1 MTITWMA
8 IGFAGLANLVGWW
21 FRPQPRLNMMTPTD
35 LARWRHNH
43 RLVGYTLAGVGAT
56 ALVVALMSG
65 PMIGSSATILA
76 SLALALAGRSLIG
89 LVRAWAFTHDVGQG
103 PRVVPRLIDLKLD
116 PVNPLTR
123 IGEGHQTLNGVPR
136 TLAGAVFAA
145 QQRYREQFAD
155 SISKTLGRRI
165 DGMSPALARFLL
177 EGIGDEPGWQDRLD
191 LKIRMWLEPKLASV
205 RFESDNHDEPLIWD
219 LDESIDYDRI
229 VLVRTDEAAAC
240 A

>member
-8 IGFAGLANLVGWW
+8 IGFAALANLVGWW
-21 FRPQPRLNMMTPTD
+21 FRPQPRLNMMTPTA
-35 LARWRHNH
+35 LERWRQNH
-43 RLVGYTLAGVGAT
+43 RRVGYPLAGAGVVF
-56 ALVVALMSG
+56 LVVALTRESTSAG
-65 PMIGSSATILA
+65 PAAILA
-76 SLALALAGRSLIG
+76 SLALALAGPSLIG
-89 LVRAWAFTHDVGQG
+89 LVRAWAFIHDMGQG
-103 PRVVPRLIDLKLD
+103 PKVVPRLIDLTLD

-123 IGEGHQTLNGVPR
+123 IGRGHETHNGVPR

-165 DGMSPALARFLL
+165 DGMSPGLARFLL

-191 LKIRMWLEPKLASV
+191 LKIRMWLEPTLGSI
-205 RFESDNHDEPLIWD
+205 RLDRDNLDEPLIWD
-219 LDESIDYDRI
+219 LDESVDYDRI

>member
-8 IGFAGLANLVGWW
+8 IGSAALANLFAWL
-21 FRPQPRLNMMTPTD
+21 FRPQPRLNMMTPAA
-35 LARWRHNH
+35 LERWRQNH
-43 RLVGYTLAGVGAT
+43 RRVGYPLALAGTVLLVL
-56 ALVVALMSG
+56 ALTRESLAG
-65 PMIGSSATILA
+65 PASILA
-76 SLALALAGRSLIG
+76 SLALALAGRSLIA

-103 PRVVPRLIDLKLD
+103 PCVVPRLIDLKLD

-123 IGEGHQTLNGVPR
+123 IGLGHQTLNGVPR

-155 SISKTLGRRI
+155 SISKALGRRI

-177 EGIGDEPGWQDRLD
+177 EGIGDEPGWQERLD
-191 LKIRMWLEPKLASV
+191 LKIRMWLEPTLGSI
-205 RFESDNHDEPLIWD
+205 RFDRDN
-219 LDESIDYDRI
+219 LDETVDYDRI

>member
-21 FRPQPRLNMMTPTD
+21 FRPQPRLNMMTPVAF
-35 LARWRHNH
+35 ARWRQNH
-43 RLVGYTLAGVGAT
+43 RRIGLPLAGVGT
-56 ALVVALMSG
+56 VSLLVALTSG
-65 PMIGSSATILA
+65 PMIGSSAAILA
-76 SLALALAGRSLIG
+76 SLSLALAGRSLIG
-89 LVRAWAFTHDVGQG
+89 LVRAWAFTHDVAQG
-103 PRVVPRLIDLKLD
+103 PRVVPRVIDLNLD

-136 TLAGAVFAA
+136 TLAGSVFAA

-165 DGMSPALARFLL
+165 DEMSLGLARFLL
-177 EGIGDEPGWQDRLD
+177 EGIGDEPGWQERLD
-191 LKIRMWLEPKLASV
+191 LKIRMWLEPTLGSI
-205 RFESDNHDEPLIWD
+205 RFDRDNLDEPLIWD
-219 LDESIDYDRI
+219 LDESVEHDRI

-240 A
+240 V